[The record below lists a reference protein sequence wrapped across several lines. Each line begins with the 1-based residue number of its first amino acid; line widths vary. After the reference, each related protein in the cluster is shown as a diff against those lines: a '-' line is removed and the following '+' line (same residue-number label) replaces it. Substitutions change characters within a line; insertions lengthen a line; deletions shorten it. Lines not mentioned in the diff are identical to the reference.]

1 MVMNGYMVRQ
11 SDLLVLDDVGIDVRN
26 EPSSI
31 ADKASSTSSPD
42 FESSTEGNSLRDDVG
57 IDVRNEPSSIAD
69 KASSTSSPDFESS
82 TKGNILRDDM
92 GIDVRNEPSSI
103 ADKASSTSS
112 PDFESSIKGNS
123 LRDDVGIDVRNEP
136 SSIADKASS
145 TSSPDFESSTKG
157 NILRDDI
164 GIDVRNEPSSIAD
177 KASSTSSPDFK
188 SSIKG
193 NSLRDDMGID
203 VRNEPSSI
211 ADKASST
218 SSPDFESSI
227 KGNSLRDEDG
237 IDVRNEPSSIADK
250 ASFSSSPDFE
260 SSTKGNSLRD
270 DDGIDV
276 RNEPSSI
283 ADKASSTSSP
293 DFESSIKGNILRD
306 DVGIDVR
313 NEPSSIADKASSTS
327 SPDFESSIKGNSLR
341 DDDGIDVRN
350 EPSSIADKASSTSSP
365 DFESSIKGN
374 ILRDDVGIDV
384 RNEPSSI
391 ADKASSSSSPGFESS
406 TNENSLREPEVTDVS
421 EIESF
426 DDTDN
431 ELDFSFESRTK
442 GKSFIEPEVT
452 DVSET
457 ESFDDNDDDPDF
469 SLESDCVSNS
479 SDISDVIPLNE
490 NSAFSLKK
498 QTSTGVKRRYNKQ
511 TTVYTS
517 NQEVTTTTDGTSTKK
532 AKITSNQEVTST
544 TDGALNKKAK
554 ITIQKSNNEK
564 GRKWDKK
571 EYCLFCEK
579 SSTNIR
585 KHYLKSHKT
594 ETEVQKIMRLPL
606 RSKNRTAEITRLRN
620 AGNYKHNVS
629 VLKKESG
636 ELVVVARQS
645 NDSKPED
652 YLPCDECL
660 GFFLKEGLWRHKQ
673 VCKLRTGKQKSRRVQ
688 ADAALLLPASNSI
701 HAGLKEKVF
710 GKMVRDEVTI
720 AARNDAIILKVGE
733 KLYQKHGHLTHLYS
747 HISQKMREL
756 GRFLICAKTQDLS
769 INCLNDIIDPEKFPL
784 AVKSTKVLCEF
795 NEVTNTYK
803 NPSLALKL
811 GHLLKKCAK
820 VAKSEALINGDVEGG
835 SRADN
840 FLTLCEN
847 EWTDEISSSA
857 LQTLTRNKMNKGYLL
872 PLSEDIIRLNKFL
885 DQKTESLLET
895 LHNRFDRAEWELL
908 NQMTLAQLVLFN
920 RRRGG
925 ETQRLLV
932 GAYCLR
938 TQNKDCPQEVM
949 EALSATERI
958 LLDTLSRVEIRG
970 KRGRTV
976 PVLLTQKAKRCI
988 ELLLRWRDTAGVA
1001 KENKYVFPRPN
1012 YGSLEAL
1019 RSADVLR
1026 TFSKAAGLTNPE
1038 MITSTRLRKHVAT
1051 VAQVLSL
1058 NKNDLEIMATFMGHD
1073 ITVHRSFYRLPQETL
1088 QVAKMG
1094 RLLTALNNGSIGQ
1107 YSGKSLE
1114 EIPLD
1119 ETAELSSEE
1128 EMDENDNQ
1136 EDQEDEVQ
1144 GIQNPES
1151 SDMDN
1156 LTVAKPS
1163 ATVTS
1168 SRQPS
1173 TTVTSSRQPKC
1184 VQKLSEE
1191 QSQLL
1196 KSLFKTNIALRKELR
1211 CEDCEKVIKKY
1222 EVLSRLSW
1230 KKIKNTIHNW
1240 ITSEKKK
1247 TKKLI

>member
-42 FESSTEGNSLRDDVG
+42 FESSTE
-57 IDVRNEPSSIAD
+57 
-69 KASSTSSPDFESS
+69 
-82 TKGNILRDDM
+82 
-92 GIDVRNEPSSI
+92 
-103 ADKASSTSS
+103 
-112 PDFESSIKGNS
+112 GNS

-327 SPDFESSIKGNSLR
+327 SPDFESSIKGNILRDDVGIDVRNEPSSIADKASSTSSPDFESSIKGNSLR

-406 TNENSLREPEVTDVS
+406 TNENSLR
-421 EIESF
+421 
-426 DDTDN
+426 
-431 ELDFSFESRTK
+431 
-442 GKSFIEPEVT
+442 EPEVT

-1173 TTVTSSRQPKC
+1173 TTVTSSRQPNWFRVVHTLECLGLIAIISATVCSFISIFLVKAER
-1184 VQKLSEE
+1184 LFNLATA
-1191 QSQLL
+1191 LL
-1196 KSLFKTNIALRKELR
+1196 MNAAAVFILILFGAHVNSIPLL
-1211 CEDCEKVIKKY
+1211 
-1222 EVLSRLSW
+1222 
-1230 KKIKNTIHNW
+1230 
-1240 ITSEKKK
+1240 
-1247 TKKLI
+1247 